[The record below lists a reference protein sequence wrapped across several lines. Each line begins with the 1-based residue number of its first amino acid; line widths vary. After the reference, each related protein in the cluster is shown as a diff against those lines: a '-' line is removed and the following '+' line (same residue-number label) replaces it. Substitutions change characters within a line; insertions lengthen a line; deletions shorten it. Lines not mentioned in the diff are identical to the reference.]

1 MAGTREWRLSY
12 RWRRRAVV
20 VAVVGAV
27 AVGVAAAVILL
38 PTAEKT
44 DTKARPVSGHGA
56 AAAAAAAAQPERPA
70 KEPPER
76 RPSRAEQKQILSTIS
91 LFVSTSVARHHP
103 ERSFEIVDSSLREGM
118 TKKQWSKGTIPVVP
132 YPAVGIDLI
141 RFELFRGNKALIEVL
156 LEPAKGSRLVRK
168 TFQIEL
174 HRSPSHEW
182 LVSSWVPEGVSQNQ
196 IDLNRPQSPDVIAKA
211 ANPPHLSAKWIYVP
225 LGILLVGLLATPVA
239 LLGHHAYASRRASK
253 RYRESLP
260 PDDARRYE
268 PWR

>member
-20 VAVVGAV
+20 AAVVGAV

-44 DTKARPVSGHGA
+44 DTSAPPDSGSRAGA
-56 AAAAAAAAQPERPA
+56 AARPERPA

-76 RPSRAEQKQILSTIS
+76 RPSRAEQKQVLATIS

-141 RFELFRGNKALIEVL
+141 RFELFRGNKAMIEVL

-174 HRSPSHEW
+174 HRSPSHKW
-182 LVSSWVPEGVSQNQ
+182 LVSSWVPEGVSQAQ

-225 LGILLVGLLATPVA
+225 LGVLLFGLLLTPVA
-239 LLGHHAYASRRASK
+239 LFSHHAYASRRASK
-253 RYRESLP
+253 RYRESHS
-260 PDDARRYE
+260 PDDLRRYE
-268 PWR
+268 PRR